1 MGNIARRPTAPTTV
15 TQTIPTASVTTP
27 VTSAATPTILDSTL
41 EESNTQTDAQLA
53 SEVRS
58 QSLLNR
64 SRGRLGTV
72 LTSFRGFLT
81 GESDEFDDTQRKTL
95 LGE

>member
-27 VTSAATPTILDSTL
+27 VTTATTALDSTL